1 MTKKLLFVMTI
12 LLVAAFGLMAADAS
26 GKWVA
31 EQPSRNG
38 GAPRQTTFNFKVDG
52 SKLTGT
58 VTTPGMRGGE
68 PTTTEISEGK
78 VDGDNI
84 SFTVTRSFGDRTM
97 KQEYTGTVSGD
108 SINLKVNMEG
118 PNGPMTREMTAKKAT
133 T

>member
-1 MTKKLLFVMTI
+1 MTKKLLFVTTI
-12 LLVAAFGLMAADAS
+12 LMIAAFGLLAADVS

-31 EQPSRNG
+31 ETPGRNG
-38 GAPRQTTFNFKVDG
+38 GPPRQVTFTFKVDG

-58 VTTPGMRGGE
+58 VSQAGRNGNMDSDITD
-68 PTTTEISEGK
+68 GK

-84 SFTVTRSFGDRTM
+84 SFKVTRTMGDQQMTT
-97 KQEYTGTVSGD
+97 EYTGTVSGD
-108 SINLKVNMEG
+108 TINLKMNMNG

>member
-12 LLVAAFGLMAADAS
+12 LLVTAFGLMAADVS

-31 EQPSRNG
+31 ETPGRNG
-38 GAPRQTTFNFKVDG
+38 GPARQTTFTFKVDG

-58 VTTPGMRGGE
+58 VSAAGRNGNME
-68 PTTTEISEGK
+68 SEISEGK
-78 VDGDNI
+78 IDGDNI
-84 SFTVTRSFGDRTM
+84 SFKVTRTMGDRTM
-97 KQEYTGTVSGD
+97 TQEYTGTVSGD
-108 SINLKVNMEG
+108 SINLKMNMEG